1 MVGAV
6 AADEEGE
13 GLRGRRGDEKR
24 VQVSSTH
31 RGGEAPMGLW
41 KWAHAV
47 EAWKRGVGR
56 RDATRTEVWEAEDRQ
71 SLLGVERG

>member
-1 MVGAV
+1 
-6 AADEEGE
+6 
-13 GLRGRRGDEKR
+13 
-24 VQVSSTH
+24 
-31 RGGEAPMGLW
+31 MGLW

-71 SLLGVERG
+71 ALLGVERG